1 MTNTES
7 KVEKIVRPIIEDL
20 GYILYDVIYEKEGK
34 DNYLRIFI
42 DKDGVIGIND
52 CETVNNA
59 ITDILDENDIIK
71 NSYMLEVSSPGI
83 EKRLRSDEH
92 LKQSIGQKV
101 EIHTF
106 KSEESTNSKTII
118 GILKGYDND
127 FIEIEA
133 KENDELKTISINKK
147 NISKITTVY
156 DWEV

>member
-1 MTNTES
+1 MTSTES
-7 KVEKIVRPIIEDL
+7 KVEKIVKPVIEKL
-20 GYILYDVIYEKEGK
+20 GYVLYDVIYEKEGK

-42 DKDGVIGIND
+42 DKDGIISIND
-52 CETVNNA
+52 CENVNNA

-92 LKQSIGQKV
+92 LEQNIDKKI

-106 KSEESTNSKTII
+106 KNDESTNSKII
-118 GILKGYDND
+118 LGFLKGFDND
-127 FIEIEA
+127 YVKIEVT
-133 KENDELKTISINKK
+133 ENDKLRTISINKK

>member
-1 MTNTES
+1 MTSTES
-7 KVEKIVRPIIEDL
+7 KVEKIVKPVIEKL
-20 GYILYDVIYEKEGK
+20 GYVLYDVIYEKEGK

-42 DKDGVIGIND
+42 DKDGIISIND
-52 CETVNNA
+52 CENVNNA

-92 LKQSIGQKV
+92 LEQNIDKKI

-106 KSEESTNSKTII
+106 KNDESTNSKII
-118 GILKGYDND
+118 LGFLKGFDND
-127 FIEIEA
+127 YVKIDVT
-133 KENDELKTISINKK
+133 ENDKLRTISINKK